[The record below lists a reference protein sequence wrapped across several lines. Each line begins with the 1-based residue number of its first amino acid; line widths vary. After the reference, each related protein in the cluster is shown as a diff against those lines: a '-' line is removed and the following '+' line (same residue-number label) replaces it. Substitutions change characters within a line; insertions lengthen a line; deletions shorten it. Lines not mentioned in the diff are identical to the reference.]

1 MKKLKF
7 NDTCSVQK
15 SSNFCSRMLEMH
27 VSDAQISNFFLGGM
41 LPDPPETCEF
51 FPSLPTPKLLVP
63 CLELIENPALCYR
76 KESPRAVMKGWKQF
90 YH

>member
-1 MKKLKF
+1 MTCVLSKKVLIFAPECWKCMSQRPRF
-7 NDTCSVQK
+7 ETFSWGKCCQT
-15 SSNFCSRMLEMH
+15 
-27 VSDAQISNFFLGGM
+27 
-41 LPDPPETCEF
+41 PPETCEF